1 MVTDYKKKLS
11 GVFTPNTTPFLNEE
25 VAYDKI
31 AENIERYNQTKL
43 KGYMPLGS
51 NGEFRSLTDEE
62 SIKIIDVYQKYMLP
76 EKTLIAGVMRESAR
90 ATIEFIKKIA
100 DKGVDF
106 ATILLPHYF
115 VTSMADEA
123 LIKYYTTIADQ
134 SPIPI
139 MMYNAPKF
147 TAGLL
152 ISTHLVSVLAKHPM
166 IAGMKDTSKED
177 ISIYVNAVPKGAN
190 FYVLAGTINKLYAG
204 LKIGAIGGVVSMA
217 DYLPAMCCKL
227 QELFYAGK
235 VKEAEKLDVYARE
248 LSSNAAGKH
257 EVAGVKAAMD
267 LLGYYGGNPR
277 IPLLPLND
285 EQKAELKVVFE
296 KEGLL

>member
-1 MVTDYKKKLS
+1 M
-11 GVFTPNTTPFLNEE
+11 
-25 VAYDKI
+25 
-31 AENIERYNQTKL
+31 
-43 KGYMPLGS
+43 
-51 NGEFRSLTDEE
+51 
-62 SIKIIDVYQKYMLP
+62 
-76 EKTLIAGVMRESAR
+76 
-90 ATIEFIKKIA
+90 
-100 DKGVDF
+100 
-106 ATILLPHYF
+106 
-115 VTSMADEA
+115 
-123 LIKYYTTIADQ
+123 
-134 SPIPI
+134 
-139 MMYNAPKF
+139 
-147 TAGLL
+147 
-152 ISTHLVSVLAKHPM
+152 VSVLAKHPM

-177 ISIYVNAVPKGAN
+177 ISIYVNAIPKGAN
-190 FYVLAGTINKLYAG
+190 YYVLAGTINKLYAG

-235 VKEAEKLDVYARE
+235 VKEVEKLDVYARE

-285 EQKAELKVVFE
+285 EQKAELKVVLE

>member
-1 MVTDYKKKLS
+1 MDTDYKKKLS
-11 GVFTPNTTPFLNEE
+11 GVFTPNVTPFLNEE

-31 AENIERYNQTKL
+31 VENIEQYNQTKL

-62 SIKIIDVYQKYMLP
+62 SIKIIDVYQKYISP
-76 EKTLIAGVMRESAR
+76 EKTLIAGVMRESAK
-90 ATIEFIKKIA
+90 ATIEFIKKII

-106 ATILLPHYF
+106 GTILLPHYF
-115 VTSMADEA
+115 VKCMTEEA
-123 LIKYYTTIADQ
+123 LIKYYITIADQ

-152 ISTHLVSVLAKHPM
+152 ISPHMVSVLAEHPN

-204 LKIGAIGGVVSMA
+204 LNYRNSFMRGKLKKRKNWMSIHVNLAKM
-217 DYLPAMCCKL
+217 L
-227 QELFYAGK
+227 QENM
-235 VKEAEKLDVYARE
+235 E
-248 LSSNAAGKH
+248 LLVLKPLWTYLAILVVIQ
-257 EVAGVKAAMD
+257 EFR
-267 LLGYYGGNPR
+267 YY
-277 IPLLPLND
+277 L
-285 EQKAELKVVFE
+285 
-296 KEGLL
+296 

>member
-1 MVTDYKKKLS
+1 MGEDYKKKLS
-11 GVFTPNTTPFLNEE
+11 GVFTPNVTPFLNEE
-25 VAYDKI
+25 VIYDKV
-31 AENIERYNQTKL
+31 AKNIEQYNQTKL

-62 SIKIIDVYQKYMLP
+62 SIKIIDVYKKYISS
-76 EKTLIAGVMRESAR
+76 EKTLIAGVMRESTK

-115 VTSMADEA
+115 VKYMTDEA

-152 ISTHLVSVLAKHPM
+152 ISTYMVSVLAEHPM

-204 LKIGAIGGVVSMA
+204 LKAGAIGGVVSMA
-217 DYLPAMCCKL
+217 DYLPDICCEL
-227 QELFYAGK
+227 QELFNTGK
-235 VKEAEKLDVYARE
+235 IKEAEKLDVYARE
-248 LSSNAAGKH
+248 LSSNAAGKYG
-257 EVAGVKAAMD
+257 VAGVKAAMD
-267 LLGYYGGNPR
+267 LFGYYGGNPR
-277 IPLLPLND
+277 IPLSPLSD
-285 EQKAELKVVFE
+285 EQKAELKVVLE